1 MGVEGPHAPPAN
13 GPFDLIPPM
22 GNNNRTHCNHVEPS
36 NTLAPGPPTSLPG
49 RSSHDAGGPVDEHGV
64 PTQYVRDPRSGRLTA
79 VGAVG
84 GGPQS
89 DSEKRKL
96 YGDYGGWVN
105 PDEVRDGHDGRFC
118 LQKST

>member
-1 MGVEGPHAPPAN
+1 M
-13 GPFDLIPPM
+13 
-22 GNNNRTHCNHVEPS
+22 
-36 NTLAPGPPTSLPG
+36 
-49 RSSHDAGGPVDEHGV
+49 DEHGA

-105 PDEVRDGHDGRFC
+105 PDEVRNRQYHSFLFKCDRFKAVSC
-118 LQKST
+118 CFIIQMMATNVPVLHLVR